1 VSLPARR
8 CGYNL
13 QRRCTM
19 NSGSFTLFWDETL
32 LPTMSEV
39 ASLVVGSGFGTDYA
53 QQLYLLSPPLKTAA
67 YYT

>member
-1 VSLPARR
+1 
-8 CGYNL
+8 
-13 QRRCTM
+13 M
-19 NSGSFTLFWDETL
+19 NSGSFTLFLDETL

-53 QQLYLLSPPLKTAA
+53 QQLYLLSPPLKTTA